1 MKGTLRIY
9 RKMQNLNLE
18 NVKNLQKNAKPE
30 FPKTEIVK
38 KTFRNQLKSVKT
50 RYEISTRFD
59 TQL

>member
-38 KTFRNQLKSVKT
+38 KTFRNQLKNVKNT
-50 RYEISTRFD
+50 I
-59 TQL
+59 